1 MDWSMVLYR
10 YYVEHFTSVQTI
22 ISNKIIRERLKCNI
36 SIEKRQRKNQIEFID
51 RHFEWINFVS
61 CNMRAEY
68 TQPPPTY
75 MYVHYN
81 LTN

>member
-1 MDWSMVLYR
+1 MHI

-22 ISNKIIRERLKCNI
+22 IANKMFRERFNRNV

-61 CNMRAEY
+61 CNMRAKNTTTTY
-68 TQPPPTY
+68 TCT
-75 MYVHYN
+75 VHTHYN